1 MAYNTY
7 LQSNLPPNG
16 FHSDFVNPNFQQR
29 QEFMPAQ
36 QQIAPQ
42 PGMGFVCRP
51 VTSRAEAEAIQCEYF
66 GPGTLMPDL
75 AHGMV
80 YLKRFN
86 RNTGT
91 SEMFDFASVP
101 PAAAATPEYVTKE
114 TVDEIKQNINRLA
127 EELDKIKKGKVKKDE
142 TN

>member
-7 LQSNLPPNG
+7 LQPNG
-16 FHSDFVNPNFQQR
+16 YQPDFRSPNFQQR

-36 QQIAPQ
+36 QQIPPQ
-42 PGMGFVCRP
+42 PSMGFVCRP
-51 VTSRAEAEAIQCEYF
+51 VTSRVEAEAIQCEYF

-86 RNTGT
+86 QNTGT

-101 PAAAATPEYVTKE
+101 PATAVAPEYVTKD
-114 TVDEIKQNINRLA
+114 TVDEIKQSINRLA